1 MAIEVDV
8 RGYSCPVP
16 VVKTK
21 KAMEENPGK
30 ELKVTAD
37 NKTACDNITRLAKNS
52 GYSCEITTTGSNDYE
67 LALKP
72 GK

>member
-1 MAIEVDV
+1 MAVEVDV

-30 ELKVTAD
+30 EIKVTAD
-37 NKTACDNITRLAKNS
+37 TRTSCDNINRLGNSS
-52 GYSCEITTTGSNDYE
+52 GYSVKISEEGDDFVITLSPT
-67 LALKP
+67 K
-72 GK
+72 

>member
-1 MAIEVDV
+1 MTVEIDV

-30 ELKVTAD
+30 ELKVLSDTQTAVQ
-37 NKTACDNITRLAKNS
+37 NVTRLGKNS
-52 GYSCEITTTGSNDYE
+52 GYSVNISQEGDDYI
-67 LALKP
+67 LTLKP
-72 GK
+72 VI

>member
-1 MAIEVDV
+1 MAVEVDV

-30 ELKVTAD
+30 ELKVITD
-37 NKTACDNITRLAKNS
+37 TQTSVQNVTRLGKNS
-52 GYSCEITTTGSNDYE
+52 GYKVDVREDGEDFVLVLIPE
-67 LALKP
+67 K
-72 GK
+72 

>member
-1 MAIEVDV
+1 MSVEVDV

-30 ELKVTAD
+30 ELKVTLD
-37 NKTACDNITRLAKNS
+37 TQTAVQNVTRLGKNS
-52 GYSCEITTTGSNDYE
+52 GYSVAASQDGEDYI
-67 LALKP
+67 LVMKP

>member
-1 MAIEVDV
+1 MPIEVDV

-30 ELKVTAD
+30 ELIVTAD
-37 NKTACDNITRLAKNS
+37 TRTSCDNISRLGNSS
-52 GYSCEITTTGSNDYE
+52 GYSIKISEKGDDFVVTLSPT
-67 LALKP
+67 K
-72 GK
+72 

>member
-1 MAIEVDV
+1 MSVEVDV

-30 ELKVTAD
+30 ELKVTLD
-37 NKTACDNITRLAKNS
+37 TQTAVQNVTRLGKNS
-52 GYSCEITTTGSNDYE
+52 GYSVTASQEGEDYI
-67 LALKP
+67 LVMKP